1 MSSDGNVFQSNFRG
15 YDKTEVVEHLKKLYG
30 EGEKTIAE
38 LNRKIDDISYKND
51 RIKKEIEKIK
61 QENSTVGRSKD
72 FLDFLEFRL
81 KNIQEFMNADAEN
94 EMKTIESASLD
105 KDRSLDEEIND
116 LKKYFGKIQDNFNIL
131 IKTVLEPRPVSENN
145 GFKVIQYTGK
155 IERKK
160 MLENDNTDT
169 PKVTIDTHI
178 IGKSSGKD
186 IKDRSGDLIV
196 AKGEIITE
204 EIIEKA
210 DDAGKLSELII
221 NMAIPGVDDN
231 FVNT

>member
-1 MSSDGNVFQSNFRG
+1 MSSDGNIFQSSFRG

-30 EGEKTIAE
+30 EGERTIAE
-38 LNRKIDDISYKND
+38 LNRKIEDISYKNNK
-51 RIKKEIEKIK
+51 IKEEIERIK
-61 QENSTVGRSKD
+61 QENSTLGRSSE
-72 FLDFLEFRL
+72 FLDFLESRL
-81 KNIQEFMNADAEN
+81 KNVRESMDADAQN
-94 EMKTIESASLD
+94 EIRTIESAFLD
-105 KDRSLDEEIND
+105 KEKALDEDIVD

-131 IKTVLEPRPVSENN
+131 IKTVLEPRPVSEKN

-160 MLENDNTDT
+160 MLENDNTET

-178 IGKSSGKD
+178 IGKTSGKD
-186 IKDRSGDLIV
+186 IKTRSGDLIV
-196 AKGEIITE
+196 AKGDKITE

-210 DDAGKLSELII
+210 DNAGKLSELII